1 MLGGDRSPRA
11 RAAPEA
17 PPSGTARSY
26 ALMRLRQEQIS
37 ARGELVATSGGY
49 TARWVSCVPAAR
61 RAGAPGPFYV
71 NKRPWRRLQA
81 LLIAVCGHMPC
92 GESKACRCRTY
103 SGR

>member
-1 MLGGDRSPRA
+1 MLGGDRPPRA

-49 TARWVSCVPAAR
+49 
-61 RAGAPGPFYV
+61 RALR
-71 NKRPWRRLQA
+71 KLR
-81 LLIAVCGHMPC
+81 
-92 GESKACRCRTY
+92 ACRAEGPARPDRFTSRKGHCAVFK
-103 SGR
+103 